1 MSDDDCKKKV
11 VCALQRTFANI
22 SWLRWLI
29 PKKRICQTSC
39 CSGSSP
45 SSTASSC
52 SYSSSSSSCSYEPS
66 PSPTPVYSCCPSSSC
81 STVTSSPSPS
91 ITPSVSV
98 SVTPSI
104 SPSAS
109 PYVSTV
115 SLSDHLTKQIDD
127 LLDESMSIEVNGKV
141 FISQDHAT
149 RGYMRNED
157 LWCADLDL
165 TGLSPWNSSGGHKKA
180 GTLITPRHVIG
191 AAHYEYSVGTV
202 VRFVEKDAGVVHDR
216 TVVGKVRHPK
226 CKNYNP
232 DLTIYTLDSD
242 LPSTIKPYSVLPS
255 DYSKYFDNIY
265 KSKIP
270 CIGFD
275 QEEKALI
282 IDWANGGRMR
292 TPTDSKRLIFNE
304 SKIKGDSGNPA
315 FLIFQGE
322 PVLVTVWTF
331 GGAGAGTPIANYIS
345 DINGM
350 IATADKQAGVNTN
363 YTVTEA
369 DLSLVG
375 SPLVVTPSPTPM
387 SSSSATCWTPSSTS
401 CTCCTPSSTPYSCC
415 PSSSC
420 STVTCCSSPSPT
432 PYSCCPSSSCSIV
445 TCCSSSSPTP
455 NSSCVPFTKDKVWV
469 NTPKMPHPWPKF
481 KYLEGDIPGNL
492 TKTLALTLTL
502 SLS

>member
-1 MSDDDCKKKV
+1 MSGFK
-11 VCALQRTFANI
+11 
-22 SWLRWLI
+22 
-29 PKKRICQTSC
+29 
-39 CSGSSP
+39 
-45 SSTASSC
+45 
-52 SYSSSSSSCSYEPS
+52 
-66 PSPTPVYSCCPSSSC
+66 VYSQSVPNSTPPVPIPSA
-81 STVTSSPSPS
+81 
-91 ITPSVSV
+91 
-98 SVTPSI
+98 SI
-104 SPSAS
+104 SPPDTSQ
-109 PYVSTV
+109 PPTI
-115 SLSDHLTKQIDD
+115 SLHCVKQIDD
-127 LLDESMSIEVNGKV
+127 LLNESMSMEVNGKV
-141 FISQDHAT
+141 FSSQDHANST
-149 RGYMRNED
+149 YVRNPD
-157 LWCADLDL
+157 LWCKDLDL

-202 VRFVEKDAGVVHDR
+202 VRFVEKDAGTVHDR
-216 TVVGKVRHPK
+216 TVVGKVRHPE

-350 IATADKQAGVNTN
+350 IATADAQAGVSTN

-369 DLSLVG
+369 DLKEDLAPSPSATIQSSYSSSSSPSASICG
-375 SPLVVTPSPTPM
+375 SYSSSPSTSITICGSCPSPTP
-387 SSSSATCWTPSSTS
+387 STS
-401 CTCCTPSSTPYSCC
+401 ITICGSC
-415 PSSSC
+415 
-420 STVTCCSSPSPT
+420 PSPT
-432 PYSCCPSSSCSIV
+432 PSTSICGSYS
-445 TCCSSSSPTP
+445 TCC
-455 NSSCVPFTKDKVWV
+455 C
-469 NTPKMPHPWPKF
+469 
-481 KYLEGDIPGNL
+481 
-492 TKTLALTLTL
+492 
-502 SLS
+502 